1 MAIGRTILAILFGFS
16 VVLAPAYGAFA
27 IGNPPTIAGA
37 AMAHDHQHDH
47 GHPCDPSS
55 DNTAHKPIHDC
66 GSFIGCALSCGSF
79 TGVTASGVVYAPL
92 AAAVLRPLPINETIS
107 AQKGSPPFRPPRI

>member
-27 IGNPPTIAGA
+27 TGNPPTIAGA
-37 AMAHDHQHDH
+37 AMAHDHQHH
-47 GHPCDPSS
+47 GHNCDPSS
-55 DNTAHKPIHDC
+55 DNTTHKPIHDC

-79 TGVTASGVVYAPL
+79 TGVTASSIVYVPVV
-92 AAAVLRPLPINETIS
+92 AAVLRPLRASETILS
-107 AQKGSPPFRPPRI
+107 QMGSPPFRPPRA